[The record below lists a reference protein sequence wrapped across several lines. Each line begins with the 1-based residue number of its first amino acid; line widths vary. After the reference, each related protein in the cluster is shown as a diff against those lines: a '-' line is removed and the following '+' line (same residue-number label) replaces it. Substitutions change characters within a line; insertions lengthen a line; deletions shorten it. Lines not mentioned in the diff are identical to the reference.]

1 MKLVDGDGNETTPR
15 DKHVVEFMSD
25 FQDSVEKRVQVLMG
39 QCLARTG
46 LPSRVSLAG
55 AAPIDDRLNRFVIF
69 VVQELA
75 VCQVFNSKTFG
86 KLLDILSRGDPT
98 NDGQAETEAG
108 GTTGEHVE
116 AEGSESDARGL
127 AKESERSTNG
137 IDAGIG

>member
-1 MKLVDGDGNETTPR
+1 MKLVDGEGNETTTR
-15 DKHVVEFMSD
+15 NKHVVDFMSD
-25 FQDSVEKRVQVLMG
+25 FQDAVEKRIHVLMN
-39 QCLARTG
+39 QCMARTG

-55 AAPIDDRLNRFVIF
+55 SAPIDERLNKFVIF
-69 VVQELA
+69 VVHELA

-86 KLLDILSRGDPT
+86 KLLDILSRGVPT
-98 NDGQAETEAG
+98 NDGQAETE
-108 GTTGEHVE
+108 TRRSTGEHVE